1 MGTEA
6 GTRFC
11 YVYDVTAEGNFEG
24 KNILNLPKT
33 IAQCASLRDW
43 DPSELEDELA
53 QSRAKLLEV
62 RDLRTHFHT
71 FAGTVKAVNGVSFDI
86 AAGEVMGLVGESGGG
101 KSVVG
106 FSILGLIDSPG
117 KIEGGEILLD
127 GEDLVKAGEARLR
140 EIRGREI
147 SMVFQDPMTSLNP
160 LHSVG
165 RQMDEVLRLHSDL
178 DAEARRAAC
187 VEMLESVGISRAA
200 ERLKAYPHQFSG
212 GMRQRVVIAIAL
224 LARPRLIIAD
234 EPTTALDVTIQ
245 SQILKLMRRQI
256 AEKGSSMI
264 LVTHDLAVV
273 SEMADHITVLY
284 CGNVVERGRTREL
297 IEAPA
302 HPYTRGLIDSIPDY
316 SNRHERLKQIPGTVP
331 DIRNLPRGCNFR
343 ERCPRAQ
350 ALCSEIEPDLMPQR
364 GSLSAACHFPLSP
377 GDTA

>member
-1 MGTEA
+1 M
-6 GTRFC
+6 
-11 YVYDVTAEGNFEG
+11 
-24 KNILNLPKT
+24 
-33 IAQCASLRDW
+33 RDTV
-43 DPSELEDELA
+43 
-53 QSRAKLLEV
+53 QQKLLEV
-62 RDLRTHFHT
+62 RNLRTHFHT

-127 GEDLVKAGEARLR
+127 GEDLVKAGETRLR
-140 EIRGREI
+140 EIRGRDI

-160 LHSVG
+160 LHTVG

-178 DAEARRAAC
+178 DAEARHAAC
-187 VEMLESVGISRAA
+187 VEMLESVGISCAA

-256 AEKGSSMI
+256 AEKGASMI

-302 HPYTRGLIDSIPDY
+302 HPYTRGLIDSIPDL

-331 DIRNLPRGCNFR
+331 DIRNLPQGCNFR
-343 ERCPRAQ
+343 DRCPRAQ
-350 ALCSEIEPDLMPQR
+350 ALCAEIEPDLMPQR

>member
-1 MGTEA
+1 MA
-6 GTRFC
+6 G
-11 YVYDVTAEGNFEG
+11 
-24 KNILNLPKT
+24 K
-33 IAQCASLRDW
+33 AQ
-43 DPSELEDELA
+43 P
-53 QSRAKLLEV
+53 KLLEV
-62 RDLRTHFHT
+62 RDLRTYFHT
-71 FAGTVKAVNGVSFDI
+71 FAGTVRAVNGVSFDI

-117 KIEGGEILLD
+117 KIEGGEIRLN

-160 LHSVG
+160 LHSIG

-178 DAEARRAAC
+178 DVKTRHAAC
-187 VEMLESVGISRAA
+187 VEMLENVGISRAE

-256 AEKGSSMI
+256 AKKGASMI

-273 SEMADHITVLY
+273 SEMANHITVLY

-302 HPYTRGLIDSIPDY
+302 HPYTRGLIDSIPDL
-316 SNRHERLKQIPGTVP
+316 SNRHERLQQIPGTVP
-331 DIRNLPRGCNFR
+331 DIRNLPKGCNFR
-343 ERCPRAQ
+343 DRCPRAQ
-350 ALCSEIEPDLMPQR
+350 ALCGEVEPSLTAQR
-364 GSLSAACHFPLSP
+364 GSLSAACHFPLRP
-377 GDTA
+377 GKRA